1 MPNVTLYTLSTCPW
15 CKKTKR
21 FLSEH
26 NIEYSYV
33 DYDLASVEE
42 QTRIEAEIKRYTGGG
57 VSFPY
62 AVIGNVI
69 VLGYDPERYREL
81 LGITE

>member
-1 MPNVTLYTLSTCPW
+1 MVSVKLYTLSTCPW

-26 NIEYSYV
+26 DIPFTYV
-33 DYDLASVEE
+33 DYDLASADE
-42 QTRIEAEIKRYTGGG
+42 QHQIEAEIKRYTGSG

-62 AVIGNVI
+62 AVIQGVV
-69 VLGYDPERYREL
+69 VLGYDPDRYREL
-81 LGITE
+81 LGISE